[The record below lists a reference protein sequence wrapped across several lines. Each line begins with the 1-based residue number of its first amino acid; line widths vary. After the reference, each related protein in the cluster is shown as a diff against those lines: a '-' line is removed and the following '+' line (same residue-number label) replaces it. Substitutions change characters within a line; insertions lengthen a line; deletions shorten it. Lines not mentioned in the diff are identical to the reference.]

1 MNILESSTH
10 NGFQAAINEIEHQ
23 RALVTDLHDFI
34 LPILGSC
41 SGQAKLVQELFQD
54 IFRSSSKVISFLEL
68 GGSSEKQTNLTKYK
82 RKGGNNSLEGHIM
95 LEEEAKEIGNKRRK
109 NAQHIGSV
117 VTQAPYFDGYQWRKY
132 GQKWISKAKHC
143 RSYYRCANSKGQ
155 GCPATKTVQQKET
168 DGSGKVRLFN
178 VDYYGQHS
186 CKKQDGI
193 AHPYVFETAHQCV
206 PIGNHSQSSSPPFI
220 NNDDDVRAVQDESFE
235 NLFMV
240 PNMPE
245 YLTDFT
251 DIEMVRALEI
261 TSMKSPMIPEDLWA

>member
-10 NGFQAAINEIEHQ
+10 NGFQVVINEIEHQ
-23 RALVTDLHDFI
+23 RALVTGLHDLI
-34 LPILGSC
+34 MPILGSC
-41 SGQAKLVQELFQD
+41 SGEAKLVQELFQD

-68 GGSSEKQTNLTKYK
+68 GDSSEKQTNIITKCK
-82 RKGGNNSLEGHIM
+82 RNGGNNSLEGHIM

-155 GCPATKTVQQKET
+155 GCLATKTVQQKET

-178 VDYYGQHS
+178 VDYYGQHI
-186 CKKQDGI
+186 CKKDRI
-193 AHPYVFETAHQCV
+193 IHPYVFETAHQSV
-206 PIGNHSQSSSPPFI
+206 PIGNHNQSSSPMFT
-220 NNDDDVRAVQDESFE
+220 NNDAHGIQDESFE
-235 NLFMV
+235 NIFMV
-240 PNMPE
+240 PGIPE
-245 YLTDFT
+245 YLTDFA

-261 TSMKSPMIPEDLWA
+261 TSMKSPLIPEDLWA